1 MTHPDDARLN
11 DYVDDRLDPAGAAAM
26 GTHLA
31 GCPGCRGR
39 VEALRRLDARL
50 RALPREIAPP
60 HDLRPPVPAPGRT
73 STGAIDWRRA
83 AAVVLAVAGAAALT
97 WLGLVRPG
105 AEPGMGPPVPGAAGG
120 REAGAPIASYARAGR
135 DLEAELTARRAASPE
150 VVRLAARSLEAVD
163 AAILDLERALEK
175 DPGDRQLARM
185 LEDRY
190 RLRLELLRG
199 AIAQIEEG

>member
-1 MTHPDDARLN
+1 
-11 DYVDDRLDPAGAAAM
+11 
-26 GTHLA
+26 
-31 GCPGCRGR
+31 
-39 VEALRRLDARL
+39 
-50 RALPREIAPP
+50 
-60 HDLRPPVPAPGRT
+60 
-73 STGAIDWRRA
+73 
-83 AAVVLAVAGAAALT
+83 
-97 WLGLVRPG
+97 
-105 AEPGMGPPVPGAAGG
+105 MGPPVPGAAGG